1 MKALPILSGKKVVK
15 ALTNAGF
22 IVVRRRGSHI
32 RLSKPIEHG
41 TIKLTVPD
49 HKALKRRTL
58 IRIIKASGLTM
69 EEFKDL
75 L

>member
-1 MKALPILSGKKVVK
+1 MKALPVLSGRQVAK
-15 ALTNAGF
+15 ALTKAGF

-32 RLSKPIEHG
+32 RLSKSVAHG

-49 HKALKRRTL
+49 HKTLKKKTL

-69 EEFKDL
+69 DEFKEL
-75 L
+75 I